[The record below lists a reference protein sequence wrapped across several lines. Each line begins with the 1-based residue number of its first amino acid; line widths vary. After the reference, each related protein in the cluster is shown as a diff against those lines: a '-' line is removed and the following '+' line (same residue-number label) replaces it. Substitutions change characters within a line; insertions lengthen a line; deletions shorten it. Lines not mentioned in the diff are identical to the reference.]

1 MAITLPDA
9 RQVSDEV
16 LRALRLRVLHAL
28 EWGYSE
34 TEVAALF
41 GVARETVCRWWAAY
55 CADGLSALPDRR
67 TGRPLGSGRTLTDA
81 QAGRL
86 QEMIDNNSPEQLG
99 IASPL
104 WTRKAVQELI
114 HNHYGITM
122 PVRTVGGYLKRW
134 GYTAKRPGRQAR
146 DQDPEEVRQ
155 WLEQTYPALQARA
168 QAEDAEI
175 HFGDETGVAA
185 DHHPAVGYA
194 RCGEPATMDV
204 PERHIRINMISTITN
219 QGKVRWMI
227 DEGRRNAALFIV
239 FLIRLIAGASKN
251 VFLIVDHLSVHE
263 AAAGAEWLADKKDK
277 IEVFYLPKDTP
288 ERNPDEY
295 LNGDVKTNINT
306 DGLPKDRADLKGKLR
321 RFMQKRSKLPERI
334 ASYFKHKFLQYAA
347 APEPAQT

>member
-219 QGKVRWMI
+219 
-227 DEGRRNAALFIV
+227 EGALRFMTYAQTLTAALFIG
-239 FLIRLIAGASKN
+239 FLTRLVATARRKI
-251 VFLIVDHLSVHE
+251 FLIVDRHTGHD
-263 AAAGAEWLADKKDK
+263 AAAVAEWVAAHQDQ
-277 IEVFYLPKDTP
+277 IELFYLPRHSP
-288 ERNPDEY
+288 ELNADEY
-295 LNGDVKTNINT
+295 LNNDLKRGVNAA
-306 DGLPKDRADLKGKLR
+306 GLPHDRQELR
-321 RFMQKRSKLPERI
+321 SRIQSFMHRLGQFPDHVK
-334 ASYFKHKFLQYAA
+334 SYFQHPFVLYAA
-347 APEPAQT
+347 GL